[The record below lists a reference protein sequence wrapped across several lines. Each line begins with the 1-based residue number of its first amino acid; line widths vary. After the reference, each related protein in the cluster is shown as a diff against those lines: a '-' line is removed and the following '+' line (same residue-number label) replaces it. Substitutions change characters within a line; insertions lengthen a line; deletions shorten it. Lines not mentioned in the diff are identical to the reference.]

1 MGVEDPTYL
10 ARHIFSTSFY
20 DITIIHLDCAD
31 LQQENNMDK
40 AVSKVARPAQMR
52 HFVASRVKK
61 DLVGAFLFASL
72 STFSYYWF
80 FFRERRNAYKNFY
93 ANYDADKEYEHMKK
107 TGIFQ
112 SSAAQDED

>member
-1 MGVEDPTYL
+1 MQTIS
-10 ARHIFSTSFY
+10 R
-20 DITIIHLDCAD
+20 TIIHFHCRFATK
-31 LQQENNMDK
+31 EMDK

-61 DLVGAFLFASL
+61 DLVGAFLFASI

-93 ANYDADKEYEHMKK
+93 ANYDAGKFKKVEH
-107 TGIFQ
+107 
-112 SSAAQDED
+112 

>member
-1 MGVEDPTYL
+1 
-10 ARHIFSTSFY
+10 
-20 DITIIHLDCAD
+20 
-31 LQQENNMDK
+31 MDK
-40 AVSKVARPAQMR
+40 AVSKVARPAQLR

-93 ANYDADKEYEHMKK
+93 ANYDAGKFKRRALDTNKSMSEIHACIIPDKEYEHMKK

>member
-1 MGVEDPTYL
+1 M
-10 ARHIFSTSFY
+10 
-20 DITIIHLDCAD
+20 
-31 LQQENNMDK
+31 
-40 AVSKVARPAQMR
+40 SKVARPAQMR

-93 ANYDADKEYEHMKK
+93 ANYDAGKFKSRTLDTQNGRNKIHVCVTDKEYEHMKK